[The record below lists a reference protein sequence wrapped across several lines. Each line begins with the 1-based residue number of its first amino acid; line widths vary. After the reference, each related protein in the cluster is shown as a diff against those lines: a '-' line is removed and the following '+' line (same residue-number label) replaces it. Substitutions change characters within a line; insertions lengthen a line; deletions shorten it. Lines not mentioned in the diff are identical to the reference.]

1 MFQERD
7 TACCLRE
14 DQAGCVQTQK
24 SECKGT
30 EVGHYDNLD
39 DGGGGDGDDDDNGDD
54 DGDGGDHLDNRIK
67 KLGTCPQRKSSDVN
81 LCKFCPGGIAI
92 HEMWF

>member
-24 SECKGT
+24 SECKGGCADDIRISGY
-30 EVGHYDNLD
+30 EMRIWEYDD
-39 DGGGGDGDDDDNGDD
+39 
-54 DGDGGDHLDNRIK
+54 IVM
-67 KLGTCPQRKSSDVN
+67 S
-81 LCKFCPGGIAI
+81 
-92 HEMWF
+92 

>member
-30 EVGHYDNLD
+30 EVDHYDNL
-39 DGGGGDGDDDDNGDD
+39 DDNGDD
-54 DGDGGDHLDNRIK
+54 DGDGGDHLDKRIK
-67 KLGTCPQRKSSDVN
+67 KTGHLSTKEVLR
-81 LCKFCPGGIAI
+81 CKFMQVLSWWNCNS
-92 HEMWF
+92 

>member
-39 DGGGGDGDDDDNGDD
+39 DGGGGDGDGDDNGDD

-67 KLGTCPQRKSSDVN
+67 KTGHLSTKEVLR
-81 LCKFCPGGIAI
+81 CKFMQVLSWWNCNS
-92 HEMWF
+92 